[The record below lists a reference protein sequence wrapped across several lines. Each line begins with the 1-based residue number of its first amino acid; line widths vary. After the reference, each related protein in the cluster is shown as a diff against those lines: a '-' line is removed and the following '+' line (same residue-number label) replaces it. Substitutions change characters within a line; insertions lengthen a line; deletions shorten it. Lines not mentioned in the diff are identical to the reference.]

1 MERLALHIESLI
13 FSSEHTISLNQIKTC
28 IEETLEQTYKNLEIK
43 KAIDSLIEKY
53 SSDDFSFEI
62 AEIASGYKFL
72 TKGSFHNTVGTLI
85 KKNNQKRL
93 SKAAL
98 ETLSI
103 IAYKQPVTKSDVE
116 GIRGVNCDYTIQ
128 KLLEKD
134 LVTIKGRAEGPGRP
148 LLYGT
153 SDKFMDYFGIKD
165 IDSLPKLQDLKVPEI
180 QIGEPAPIEED
191 RVSSTSEANVQAE
204 VPQKVP
210 QDVDTPSE
218 SNTELDL
225 DVDAQVDSDQSGNDD
240 LIESKGL
247 EEIVDTLDNKAL
259 QQDGVSDNIDGEKPM
274 VQKQEIVD
282 APEDKNDEQN
292 DRNNSIDSE
301 KPTEEEAHQA
311 LLNQEIVS
319 SVDINESHEDI
330 RESISTTIISDEEE

>member
-1 MERLALHIESLI
+1 LERLALHIESLI
-13 FSSEHTISLNQIKTC
+13 FSTENTIGLNQIKTC
-28 IEETLEQTYKNLEIK
+28 IEETLEQSYKNVDIK

-53 SSDDFSFEI
+53 RSDDFSFEI
-62 AEIASGYKFL
+62 VEIASGYKFL
-72 TKGSFHNTVGTLI
+72 TKGSYHKTVGTLI

-134 LVTIKGRAEGPGRP
+134 LVAINGRAEGPGRP

-153 SDKFMDYFGIKD
+153 SEKFMDYFGIKD
-165 IDSLPKLQDLKVPEI
+165 ISSLPKLQELKVPDI

-191 RVSSTSEANVQAE
+191 RIALA
-204 VPQKVP
+204 
-210 QDVDTPSE
+210 
-218 SNTELDL
+218 TEGNI
-225 DVDAQVDSDQSGNDD
+225 QDSDIDENLAGNDEVANDDISESGNDKLAND
-240 LIESKGL
+240 DMMEEKVMSTDINADDIQIGEQDQADKAMDNEEFIEDETMVRHISL
-247 EEIVDTLDNKAL
+247 DQHALDEEI
-259 QQDGVSDNIDGEKPM
+259 QGEQPK
-274 VQKQEIVD
+274 
-282 APEDKNDEQN
+282 
-292 DRNNSIDSE
+292 S
-301 KPTEEEAHQA
+301 EEEAHQA

-319 SVDINESHEDI
+319 SVDSEESVKEASEIIN
-330 RESISTTIISDEEE
+330 TTIISDEEE